1 MVQTISLCPA
11 AAAAARSFVKLFL
24 GQTEKVDTNR

>member
-1 MVQTISLCPA
+1 MVQTISLCP
-11 AAAAARSFVKLFL
+11 AAAARSFVKLFL